1 MPDAGVS
8 GMEIPARVRPLLL
21 AGGYSVRFGSDKR
34 QVALAEGD
42 TLLER
47 SLRTWQQALGPVYVA
62 LRGDDAALALRVHA
76 LGAHPLCCTRSADGL
91 GATLAQ
97 AVALLPPGPVLVG
110 LADMPFVQPATLQS
124 LARRL
129 EDGAAAVAPFFG
141 ERRGNP
147 VGFAAQHRPLL
158 LGLQGDRGAGALL
171 ASLPLERL
179 PVEDAGV
186 LLDIDS
192 PGDLETAR
200 GRS

>member
-1 MPDAGVS
+1 
-8 GMEIPARVRPLLL
+8 MEAPGAVRPLLL
-21 AGGYSVRFGSDKR
+21 AGGYSLRFGSDKR

-47 SLRTWQQALGPVYVA
+47 SLRTWQQALGTTVYVA

-97 AVALLPPGPVLVG
+97 AVAQLPPGPVLVG
-110 LADMPFVQPATLQS
+110 LADMPFVQPSTLRA
-124 LARRL
+124 LAQRL
-129 EDGAAAVAPFFG
+129 EEGAAAVAPYFG
-141 ERRGNP
+141 ARRGNP

-171 ASLPLERL
+171 GALPLEHL
-179 PVEDAGV
+179 PVDDAGV
-186 LLDIDS
+186 LLDIDR
-192 PGDLETAR
+192 PGDLEAAR
-200 GRS
+200 ERS

>member
-1 MPDAGVS
+1 LRDSYPPV
-8 GMEIPARVRPLLL
+8 VPLLL
-21 AGGYSVRFGSDKR
+21 AGGWSQRFGADKR
-34 QVALAEGD
+34 QARLAEGD

-47 SLRTWQQALGPVYVA
+47 SLRSWQQALGEVFVA
-62 LRGDDAALALRVHA
+62 LRGDDAALAQRLRA
-76 LGAHPLCCTRSADGL
+76 LGAQPLCCSRSAEGL

-110 LADMPFVQPATLQS
+110 LADMPFVQPATLQA

-129 EDGAAAVAPFFG
+129 AQGAAVVAPCFG
-141 ERRGNP
+141 ARRGNP
-147 VGFAAQHRPLL
+147 VGFSVEHRPLL

-171 ASLPLERL
+171 TSLPLECV

-192 PGDLETAR
+192 PQDLEAAR
-200 GRS
+200 ERR